1 MSQRSA
7 PPRDAELLRQTAR
20 DVRMRLLARISAL
33 HSLGGLVVFLF
44 IQLRYPPS
52 EAFAT
57 PWMNDLLLVVLTQA
71 GLAPV
76 AWGWV
81 AREFGRGSGWALA
94 GRAPTSADRERI
106 LSQPFRLASR
116 PLLLWLAA
124 AAIIGAGIEARRVYG
139 TDAIVDIAQ
148 ILLMG
153 GLATC
158 AISYLV
164 IERTY
169 RPLFAVALADAPA
182 SRSRSLG
189 VRARLLLAW
198 SASSGVPLLGLTL
211 TPFRETATS
220 GAALFALGVIGIVAG
235 LFAVSIAAD
244 SIAVRLDGIRTAL
257 GRVGAG
263 DLSRDL
269 VVDDGGEV
277 GQLQAGF
284 NRMVHGLR
292 ERQRLQELFGRH
304 VGHEVAA
311 LALERDADLGGEAR
325 PASVMFVDLVGSTA
339 MAEVLPPGEVV
350 ATLNAFFDA
359 VVDVVTSEGGWVNKF
374 HGDGALAVFGVP
386 GREPDHQE
394 RALRAARHL
403 CRRLAELADEHPG
416 LDAGIGVSSG
426 TVVAGNVGSE
436 ERYEY
441 TVIGRAVNQAARL
454 TELAKERPG
463 RVLASGAAVQAAGPE
478 KACWTSQGRVG
489 LRGQR
494 SPTDVYGPA
503 APPPSDRFRDAEH
516 ATDDA

>member
-1 MSQRSA
+1 MSQRAA
-7 PPRDAELLRQTAR
+7 PPRDADVLRQTAR

-57 PWMNDLLLVVLTQA
+57 PWMNDLLLVGVTQA

-81 AREFGRGSGWALA
+81 AREFRRSSGWALA
-94 GRAPTSADRERI
+94 GRSPTSADRERI

-139 TDAIVDIAQ
+139 ADAIVDIAQ

-169 RPLFAVALADAPA
+169 RPLFALALTDAPV

-198 SASSGVPLLGLTL
+198 AASSGVPLLGLTL

-220 GAALFALGVIGIVAG
+220 NAALFALGVIGIVAG

-244 SIAVRLDGIRTAL
+244 SIAVRLDGIRSAL
-257 GRVGAG
+257 ARVGAG

-284 NRMVHGLR
+284 N
-292 ERQRLQELFGRH
+292 
-304 VGHEVAA
+304 
-311 LALERDADLGGEAR
+311 
-325 PASVMFVDLVGSTA
+325 
-339 MAEVLPPGEVV
+339 
-350 ATLNAFFDA
+350 
-359 VVDVVTSEGGWVNKF
+359 
-374 HGDGALAVFGVP
+374 
-386 GREPDHQE
+386 
-394 RALRAARHL
+394 
-403 CRRLAELADEHPG
+403 
-416 LDAGIGVSSG
+416 
-426 TVVAGNVGSE
+426 
-436 ERYEY
+436 
-441 TVIGRAVNQAARL
+441 
-454 TELAKERPG
+454 
-463 RVLASGAAVQAAGPE
+463 
-478 KACWTSQGRVG
+478 
-489 LRGQR
+489 
-494 SPTDVYGPA
+494 
-503 APPPSDRFRDAEH
+503 
-516 ATDDA
+516 